1 MCRKNHKSVKDTC
14 LSILRWIG
22 NAIDVLILWIRKL
35 WYVILLCIST
45 PYVICN
51 FEEIVNFQF
60 FEKFDGK
67 NLIFLVWIV
76 LLIIPLFDSFE
87 GFGISIKRFYQRN
100 ENRQLDELAE
110 NKEVP
115 TQEELERQ
123 LNDERK

>member
-1 MCRKNHKSVKDTC
+1 MCRNRKKSAKETF

-22 NAIDVLILWIRKL
+22 NAIDVSILWIRKL

-45 PYVICN
+45 PYVVCN
-51 FEEIVNFQF
+51 FEEIVDFQF

-87 GFGISIKRFYQRN
+87 GFGISIKRFYQRS
-100 ENRQLDELAE
+100 ENKQLDALAE
-110 NKEVP
+110 NKVVP

-123 LNDERK
+123 LRDEH

>member
-1 MCRKNHKSVKDTC
+1 MCRNKQKSAKDTF

-22 NAIDVLILWIRKL
+22 NAIDISILWIRKL
-35 WYVILLCIST
+35 WYVVLLCIST

-60 FEKFDGK
+60 FDQFNGK
-67 NLIFLVWIV
+67 NLIFIVWIV

-100 ENRQLDELAE
+100 ENKKLDALAE
-110 NKEVP
+110 NKEIP

-123 LNDERK
+123 LNDEHK

>member
-1 MCRKNHKSVKDTC
+1 MCRNRQKSVKETF

-22 NAIDVLILWIRKL
+22 NAIDVSILWIRKL
-35 WYVILLCIST
+35 WYVILLGIST
-45 PYVICN
+45 PYVVCN
-51 FEEIVNFQF
+51 FEEIVDFQF

-87 GFGISIKRFYQRN
+87 GFGISIKRFYQRS
-100 ENRQLDELAE
+100 ENKQLDALAE
-110 NKEVP
+110 NKVVP

-123 LNDERK
+123 LRDEH